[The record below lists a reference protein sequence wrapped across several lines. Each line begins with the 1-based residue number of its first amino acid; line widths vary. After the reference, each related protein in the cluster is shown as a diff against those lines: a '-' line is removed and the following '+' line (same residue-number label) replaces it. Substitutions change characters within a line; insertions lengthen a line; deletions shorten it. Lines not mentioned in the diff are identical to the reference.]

1 MNDERGPSARIKNE
15 PSSLDTVTHRKTTS
29 DLYDLE
35 HMYIP
40 NSINNN

>member
-1 MNDERGPSARIKNE
+1 MNDERGASARIENE
-15 PSSLDTVTHRKTTS
+15 PSRDTVTHRKTTS